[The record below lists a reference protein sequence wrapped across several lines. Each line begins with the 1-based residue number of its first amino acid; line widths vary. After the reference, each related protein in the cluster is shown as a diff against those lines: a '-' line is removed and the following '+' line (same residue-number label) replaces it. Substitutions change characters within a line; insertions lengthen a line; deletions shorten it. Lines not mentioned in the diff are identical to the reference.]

1 MDKKIT
7 KEQYDKILTTFF
19 PCGYSCATINND
31 DYDYDLSWYLGW
43 IGIRAHE
50 YCTITFPLEIN
61 LDNGGKNIVFMWWP
75 HYADE
80 YTRDEIAGY
89 ICGVMSQLMPDMK
102 LVEWPEDNVSSINF
116 EFTND
121 DR

>member
-7 KEQYDKILTTFF
+7 KEQYDKILATFF
-19 PCGYSCATINND
+19 PCGYSCATIKND

-43 IGIRAHE
+43 IGIRTFE
-50 YCTITFPLEIN
+50 TSKITFPLEIN

-80 YTRDEIAGY
+80 YTKDEIAGY
-89 ICGVMSQLMPDMK
+89 ICGVMAQIMPDME
-102 LVEWPEDNVSSINF
+102 LSEWPAKDCNTIDFKFAEH
-116 EFTND
+116 